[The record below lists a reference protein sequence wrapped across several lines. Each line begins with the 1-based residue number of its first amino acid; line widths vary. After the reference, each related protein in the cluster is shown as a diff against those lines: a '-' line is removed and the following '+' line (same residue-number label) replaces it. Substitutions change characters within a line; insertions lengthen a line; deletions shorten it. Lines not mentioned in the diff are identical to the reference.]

1 MKYSDYTV
9 ADFVADEC
17 FEKWVN
23 RPDPEVN
30 AFWEAWLA
38 AYPEKEESIEEARN
52 VIRMLK
58 FNASKYSRYEAQ
70 HLLDKISA
78 TIAKKEISDKK
89 DQQQKNVSYRRFIQ
103 VWSQV
108 AAVTGLL
115 LLSIIAYIMLTAH
128 PALEYTTEFGEKKVI
143 LLPDSSRVILNA
155 NSALSY
161 HPDWSEDALREVYLE
176 GEAFFEVRKQP
187 YTGNKKFVVHTD
199 KLDVE
204 VMGTQFNV
212 SEREGTTTV
221 TLNEGTVQLN
231 SDIAKLVKNIL
242 MQPGE
247 QAELTSENIF
257 EIRKVNTD
265 LYTSWKDNKLIFEN
279 ATIHEISQIIEDNY
293 GLGMVVLDTAIFQR
307 KFTGT
312 LPGNNLDII
321 LKTFSEL
328 YQLDIE
334 RDKGQI
340 FLKKS
345 DGSGPGGEPRPS
357 PSGRIKMSAP

>member
-9 ADFVADEC
+9 EDFVADEH

-23 RPDPEVN
+23 RPGPEVN

-38 AYPEKEESIEEARN
+38 AHPEKGKRVAEARR

-58 FNASKYSRYEAQ
+58 FNTSKYSRYEAQ
-70 HLLDKISA
+70 NLLDKINT
-78 TIAKKEISDKK
+78 TIATNGTLDKK
-89 DQQQKNVSYRRFIQ
+89 TDPQQKKTPYRRFIR

-115 LLSIIAYIMLTAH
+115 LLSIVAYVMLTAH
-128 PALEYTTEFGEKKVI
+128 PALEYTTQFGEKKVI
-143 LLPDSSRVILNA
+143 LLPDSSKVMLNA
-155 NSALSY
+155 NSSLSY
-161 HPDWSEDALREVYLE
+161 DADWSENALREVHLK

-187 YTGNKKFVVHTD
+187 YNNKFVVHTD

-204 VMGTQFNV
+204 VLGTQFNV
-212 SEREGTTTV
+212 SERQGATTV
-221 TLNEGTVQLN
+221 TLNEGSVQLN

-242 MQPGE
+242 MRPGE
-247 QAELTSENIF
+247 QAELTRENIL

-279 ATIHEISQIIEDNY
+279 TTIQEIAQIIEDNY
-293 GLGMVVLDTAIFQR
+293 GLEVVVLDTAIFQR

-312 LPGNNLDII
+312 LPGNNIDII
-321 LKTFSEL
+321 LKTFSAL

-334 RDKGQI
+334 RDKDQI

-345 DGSGPGGEPRPS
+345 DRRGRGAEAGE
-357 PSGRIKMSAP
+357 

>member
-9 ADFVADEC
+9 TDFVADEY

-23 RPDPEVN
+23 RSDPEVN

-38 AYPEKEESIEEARN
+38 AHPEKEESIEEARS

-58 FNASKYSRYEAQ
+58 FSASKYSRYEAQ
-70 HLLDKISA
+70 HLLDKIST
-78 TIAKKEISDKK
+78 TIAMKESLDKK
-89 DQQQKNVSYRRFIQ
+89 AHSQQKNVSYRRFIR

-108 AAVTGLL
+108 AAVTGFL
-115 LLSIIAYIMLTAH
+115 LLSIVAYIMLTTH
-128 PALEYTTEFGEKKVI
+128 SILKYTTAFGEKKII
-143 LLPDSSRVILNA
+143 LLPDSSKVILNA

-161 HPDWSEDALREVYLE
+161 HPDWSEDALREVHLE

-187 YTGNKKFVVHTD
+187 YIGNNKFVVHTD
-199 KLDVE
+199 KLNVE

-212 SEREGTTTV
+212 SEREGNTTV

-231 SDIAKLVKNIL
+231 SDIAERVKNIL

-247 QAELTSENIF
+247 QAELTNENIF

-265 LYTSWKDNKLIFEN
+265 LYTAWKDNKLIFAN
-279 ATIHEISQIIEDNY
+279 ATIQEIAQIIEDNY
-293 GLGMVVLDTAIFQR
+293 GLEMVVLDTAIFQR

-312 LPGNNLDII
+312 LPGNNIDII

-328 YQLDIE
+328 YKLDIE
-334 RDKGQI
+334 RDKGRI
-340 FLKKS
+340 FLKK
-345 DGSGPGGEPRPS
+345 GE
-357 PSGRIKMSAP
+357 

>member
-1 MKYSDYTV
+1 
-9 ADFVADEC
+9 
-17 FEKWVN
+17 
-23 RPDPEVN
+23 
-30 AFWEAWLA
+30 
-38 AYPEKEESIEEARN
+38 
-52 VIRMLK
+52 LK
-58 FNASKYSRYEAQ
+58 FKTARYSSDEAQ
-70 HLLDKISA
+70 HLLDKINTTLA
-78 TIAKKEISDKK
+78 AKKDEDK
-89 DQQQKNVSYRRFIQ
+89 QTNLQKKKVFSRKFIR

-115 LLSIIAYIMLTAH
+115 LLSIVTYFMLVAYST
-128 PALEYTTEFGEKKVI
+128 LEYTTQFGEKKVI
-143 LLPDSSRVILNA
+143 LLPDSSKVTLNA
-155 NSALSY
+155 NSYLSY
-161 HPDWSEDALREVYLE
+161 STDWSGDALREVYLE

-187 YTGNKKFVVHTD
+187 YTGSSKFVVHTN

-204 VMGTQFNV
+204 VLGTQFNV

-221 TLNEGTVQLN
+221 TLNEGAVQLN
-231 SDIAKLVKNIL
+231 SDVAKLVKNVL

-247 QAELTSENIF
+247 QAELTHENVF

-279 ATIHEISQIIEDNY
+279 ATIQEIAQIIEHSY
-293 GLGMVVLDTAIFQR
+293 GLEVIVLDTAIFQR

-312 LPGNNLDII
+312 LPGNNIEII

-334 RDKGQI
+334 RGSDQI

-345 DGSGPGGEPRPS
+345 GRPEAGE
-357 PSGRIKMSAP
+357 